1 MPPVERKTTVAFGV
15 GALALFALGLL
26 LGGMFVKIQYLEG
39 KWAVNKPEVAGV
51 QNPAQAP
58 AGPTAVNIKISPE
71 DPVLGDPNAKL
82 TIVEFSDYQCPFCSQ
97 WQRDIF
103 PQIKK
108 DYIDT
113 GKAKFVYKQFAFLG
127 KESTDAANA
136 ALCAKEQNKFWEYHE
151 KLFTSQSGENQGA
164 FSPANLKQLAAGMG
178 LAAGQ
183 FNACL
188 DQQKYNA
195 QIQADMAEANKNG
208 LQSTPSTAVGT
219 TPVIGAQ
226 PYAQFKTAID
236 NELAKQ

>member
-1 MPPVERKTTVAFGV
+1 
-15 GALALFALGLL
+15 
-26 LGGMFVKIQYLEG
+26 
-39 KWAVNKPEVAGV
+39 VAGV